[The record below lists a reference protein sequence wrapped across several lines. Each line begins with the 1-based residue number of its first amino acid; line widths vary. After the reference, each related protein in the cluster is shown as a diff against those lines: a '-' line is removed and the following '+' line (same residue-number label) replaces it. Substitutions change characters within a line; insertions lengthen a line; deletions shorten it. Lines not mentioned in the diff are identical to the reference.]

1 MERGRREEAERK
13 LRGRGWYDLQ
23 EELQKERELR
33 KQAERQLKLEEEINS
48 DYRRL
53 YSEQVL
59 RTEKAERL
67 ARQYWQRAER
77 AEGRVEALEDLLED
91 LQRSVDVTFHETV
104 PYIRPFR
111 RYEPCWK

>member
-33 KQAERQLKLEEEINS
+33 EQAERQLKLEEEINS

-53 YSEQVL
+53 YSE
-59 RTEKAERL
+59 
-67 ARQYWQRAER
+67 
-77 AEGRVEALEDLLED
+77 
-91 LQRSVDVTFHETV
+91 
-104 PYIRPFR
+104 
-111 RYEPCWK
+111 